1 MRDGGHAAMLLC
13 EGHLQVTSETL
24 KEVFGKVGKVASAVV
39 MRDHF
44 GASRG
49 FGFVNYTKAEEAD
62 RAIQQYNK
70 VPHRAGTWLV
80 STAPPPSLL
89 GLE

>member
-1 MRDGGHAAMLLC
+1 MHSSLVHIVKGVHA
-13 EGHLQVTSETL
+13 QVTSDTF

-39 MRDHF
+39 MRDQF

-49 FGFVNYTKAEEAD
+49 FGFVNYSKPEEAE
-62 RAIQQYNK
+62 RAIQQFNK

-80 STAPPPSLL
+80 SGPSLSMPWTL
-89 GLE
+89 